1 MKKFLL
7 ICLMAIAACSALN
20 AQKVG
25 LVLSG
30 GGAPGIS
37 HIGIIKA
44 LEENHIPIDYVTGT
58 SIGAIIGGMY
68 AMGLTPDEM
77 IEVLKSEDFKHWLSG
92 EVEPENIY
100 FYRSSDPKP
109 NIVDLRIQINKQ
121 KKTNLKTKILPS
133 NVVPPGQM
141 NYAFIPLFAQA
152 NAAAGGNFDKLVVP
166 FRCIGS
172 DVYNK
177 KSIVF
182 RRGVLGDAIRASM
195 TFPFMFKPISIDNQ
209 LMFDGGIYNNFP
221 VDVMRNDFKPDFI
234 LGSVVAINPTKPDDD
249 DIMMQLQNMI
259 ITKTD
264 YSVPTAEGLTLKF
277 DVSKTNMFDFSKVD
291 ELVKTG
297 YDSTMKHMD
306 EIKARVARRMSTES
320 YAQRRKAFKDRFP
333 ELKFQNIDVEG
344 ADSLQTK
351 YVKHI
356 FHTNEDIFD
365 RDEFKRSYYKLIS
378 DEAISEVL
386 PHADF
391 DSVNGM
397 FDLNLKVKTED
408 QLKVLIGGNI
418 SSSTSNQAYLGL
430 TYQNLSNYAQTAYMD
445 AQFGKMYNGV
455 GLGTRIEMPSNN
467 SWYLKAALV
476 LHKFDYFDGNKLF
489 YQDNQTASF
498 NQNELYGKICV
509 GFPLTMKARLEFGV
523 GYAAQTD
530 NFTQDKTLLNPT
542 ATNDKSTYRIGS
554 AFGRIESQ
562 TLNNVMYPTR
572 GFAFSTSLQ
581 YLDGVD
587 NFYSA
592 TNATLNIS
600 KKKDSWLL
608 YRLKSDRYFP
618 ISSSPFTL
626 GTYAEVAYSSRKLLS
641 NYTATIIQAPAFQPT
656 PFSRT
661 VFNEAFSANQFA
673 AIGLKPVYS
682 LTDQLH
688 LRAEAYWFVPYKTI
702 QKATDNTAYYSKP
715 FSSSE
720 FMAEGAVVFNF
731 KLASAALFTNY
742 NSGNWSVGV
751 NIGILLFNRKF
762 ME

>member
-7 ICLMAIAACSALN
+7 SCLVAISICSALN

-100 FYRSSDPKP
+100 FYRSPDPKP
-109 NIVDLRIQINKQ
+109 NIIDLRVQINKK

-152 NAAAGGNFDKLVVP
+152 NAVAGGNFDKLVVP

-195 TFPFMFKPISIDNQ
+195 TFPFMFKPITIDNQ

-221 VDVMRNDFKPDFI
+221 VDVMRTDFNPDFI

-249 DIMMQLQNMI
+249 DIMMQVQNMI

-264 YSVPTAEGLTLKF
+264 YSVPAAEGLTLKF

-291 ELVKTG
+291 ELVKIG

-306 EIKARVARRMSTES
+306 EIKARVKRRMSTED
-320 YAQRRKAFKDRFP
+320 YAQRRKAFKDKFP
-333 ELKFQNIDVEG
+333 ALKFQNIDVEG
-344 ADSLQTK
+344 VDSLQAK
-351 YVKHI
+351 YVKRT
-356 FHTNEDIFD
+356 FHNNDDVFD

-397 FDLNLKVKTED
+397 FDLNLKIKTED

-445 AQFGKMYNGV
+445 AQFGKMYNGL
-455 GLGTRIEMPSNN
+455 GLGSRIEMPANN
-467 SWYLKAALV
+467 NWYMKVALV

-498 NQNELYGKICV
+498 NQYELYGKVCV
-509 GFPLTMKARLEFGV
+509 GFPLAMKARLEFGA
-523 GYAAQTD
+523 GYASLTD

-542 ATNDKSTYRIGS
+542 ATNDKSTYTLGS
-554 AFGRIESQ
+554 LFARVESQ

-572 GFAFSTSLQ
+572 GVAFSTSLQ
-581 YLDGVD
+581 YIDGED
-587 NFYSA
+587 NFKSA
-592 TNATLNIS
+592 TDASLNVS
-600 KKKDSWLL
+600 KKKDSWFV

-618 ISSSPFTL
+618 LASSLFTL
-626 GTYAEVAYSSRKLLS
+626 GTYAEVAYSSRDLLS
-641 NYTATIIQAPAFQPT
+641 NYTASIIQAPAFQPT

-673 AIGLKPVYS
+673 AIGLKPIYS

-702 QKATDNTAYYSKP
+702 RKADNNTAYYSKP

-731 KLASAALFTNY
+731 KLASAALFANY
-742 NSGNWSVGV
+742 NTGNWSVGV
-751 NIGILLFNRKF
+751 NIGILLFNRRF
-762 ME
+762 TE

>member
-7 ICLMAIAACSALN
+7 SCLMTITVCSASY
-20 AQKVG
+20 AQRVG

-92 EVEPENIY
+92 ELEPENIY
-100 FYRSSDPKP
+100 YYRSPDPKP
-109 NIVDLRIQINKQ
+109 NIVDLRIQISK
-121 KKTNLKTKILPS
+121 KAKTNIKTKILPS

-177 KSIVF
+177 KPIVF

-195 TFPFMFKPISIDNQ
+195 TFPFMFKPITIDNQ

-221 VDVMRNDFKPDFI
+221 VDVMRTDFKPDFI
-234 LGSVVAINPTKPDDD
+234 LGSVVAINPSKPDDD

-264 YSVPTAEGLTLKF
+264 YSVPAAEGITLKF
-277 DVSKTNMFDFSKVD
+277 DVSKTNMFDFTKVD

-297 YDSTMKHMD
+297 YDSTMKHID
-306 EIKARVARRMSTES
+306 EIKARVARRMSTEDF
-320 YAQRRKAFKDRFP
+320 AQRRKAFKDKFP

-344 ADSLQTK
+344 VDSLQAL
-351 YVKHI
+351 YVKHA
-356 FHTNEDIFD
+356 FHNNDDVFD
-365 RDEFKRSYYKLIS
+365 RNEFKRSYYKLIS

-397 FDLNLKVKTED
+397 FDLNLKVRTED
-408 QLKVLIGGNI
+408 QLKALIGGNI

-430 TYQNLSNYAQTAYMD
+430 TYQNMSNYVQTAYMD
-445 AQFGKMYNGV
+445 AQFGKMYNGLA
-455 GLGTRIEMPSNN
+455 LGSRIEMSTNKN
-467 SWYLKAALV
+467 WYMKMALV
-476 LHKFDYFDGNKLF
+476 LHKFDYFNGNKLF

-498 NQNELYGKICV
+498 NQYELYGKIGI
-509 GFPLTMKARLEFGV
+509 GFPLTMKARLELGI
-523 GYAAQTD
+523 GYGTLTD

-542 ATNDKSTYRIGS
+542 ATNDKSTYTLGS
-554 AFGRIESQ
+554 MFARIESQ

-572 GFAFSTSLQ
+572 GFAFSTSYQ

-587 NFYSA
+587 NFTSA
-592 TNATLNIS
+592 TDYRLNVS
-600 KKKDSWLL
+600 RKRDCWFVF
-608 YRLKSDRYFP
+608 RLKSDRYFP
-618 ISSSPFTL
+618 LSSSPFTL
-626 GTYAEVAYSSRKLLS
+626 GTYAELAYSSRDLLS
-641 NYTATIIQAPAFQPT
+641 NYTASIIQAPAFQPT

-661 VFNEAFSANQFA
+661 VFNESFNANQFG

-702 QKATDNTAYYSKP
+702 KRAADNTAYYSQP

-720 FMAEGAVVFNF
+720 FMTEGAVVFNF
-731 KLASAALFTNY
+731 KLASAALFANY
-742 NSGNWSVGV
+742 NTGNWSVGV
-751 NIGILLFNRKF
+751 NIGILLFNRRY

>member
-7 ICLMAIAACSALN
+7 SCMMAITAYSALN

-100 FYRSSDPKP
+100 FYRSPDPKP
-109 NIVDLRIQINKQ
+109 NIVDLRIQINNK
-121 KKTNLKTKILPS
+121 KKTNIKTKILPA

-177 KSIVF
+177 KAIVF

-221 VDVMRNDFKPDFI
+221 VDVMQNDFKPDFI
-234 LGSVVAINPTKPDDD
+234 LGSVVAINPSKPNDD

-264 YSVPTAEGLTLKF
+264 YSVPTAEGITLKF

-306 EIKARVARRMSTES
+306 EIKARVARRMSTED
-320 YAQRRKAFKDRFP
+320 YAFRRKAFKDKFP
-333 ELKFQNIDVEG
+333 KLEFQNIDVEG
-344 ADSLQTK
+344 VDSLQAK
-351 YVKHI
+351 YVKRT
-356 FHTNEDIFD
+356 FHNNDDVFD
-365 RDEFKRSYYKLIS
+365 LDEFKRSYYKLIS

-408 QLKVLIGGNI
+408 QLRVLIGGNI

-430 TYQNLSNYAQTAYMD
+430 TYQNLSNHAQTAYMD
-445 AQFGKMYNGV
+445 AQFGKMYNGL
-455 GLGTRIEMPSNN
+455 GLGTRIEMPANN
-467 SWYLKAALV
+467 NWYMKLAFV

-498 NQNELYGKICV
+498 NQYEVYSKLCV

-523 GYAAQTD
+523 GYAAMTD
-530 NFTQDKTLLNPT
+530 NYTQNKTLLNPT
-542 ATNDKSTYRIGS
+542 AANDKSTFSLGS
-554 AFGRIESQ
+554 VFGRIESQ
-562 TLNNVMYPTR
+562 TLNNIMYPTR

-581 YLDGVD
+581 FLDGED
-587 NFYSA
+587 NFKSA
-592 TNATLNIS
+592 TNATLNVD
-600 KKKDSWLL
+600 KKKDNWFL
-608 YRLKSDRYFP
+608 YRLKSDRYFALG
-618 ISSSPFTL
+618 SSFTL
-626 GTYAEVAYSSRKLLS
+626 GTYAELAYSSRQLLS
-641 NYTATIIQAPAFQPT
+641 NYTATIIQVPTFQPT

-661 VFNEAFSANQFA
+661 VFNEAFSASQFG
-673 AIGLKPVYS
+673 AIGLKPIYS

-688 LRAEAYWFVPYKTI
+688 LRAEVYWFVPYKTI
-702 QKATDNTAYYSKP
+702 KKASNNSAYYSEP

-720 FMAEGAVVFNF
+720 FMAEGAVVYNF
-731 KLASAALFTNY
+731 KLASAALFANY
-742 NSGNWSVGV
+742 NTKNWSVGV
-751 NIGILLFNRKF
+751 NIGILLFNRRF
-762 ME
+762 TE